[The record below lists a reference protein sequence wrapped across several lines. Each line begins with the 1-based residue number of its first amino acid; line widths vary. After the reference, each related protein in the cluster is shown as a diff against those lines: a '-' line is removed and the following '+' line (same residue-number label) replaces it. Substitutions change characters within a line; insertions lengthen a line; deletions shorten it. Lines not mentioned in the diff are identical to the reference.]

1 MARNKKI
8 WLILIAAILG
18 ILIAVAAMAG
28 RNLYGR
34 LTNSFEAVT
43 YKPPSV
49 IHTPGAGEQNRM
61 AGNEIAEALRAA
73 GLSERGVIDSVGVR
87 EHLRRY
93 QTDEVDAQTLLDY
106 AANLEKLNH
115 LTEGYGARIPTD
127 FWDGLSA
134 QQIEEG
140 EDVYTQ
146 VARFA
151 APGTAPYL
159 KLMARAWERFLAFKS
174 GEASGEDT
182 ALDAA
187 LDILL
192 MQEDYVK
199 EVYEDLPAEDDEEG
213 MKAIANA
220 KIIVWQS
227 LIAGTSRINPLT
239 GQPLFSHGDYGR
251 NSVAEMWRYRMKK
264 HLGISEIWGV
274 TGFDWQFVGTT
285 ENANQVEH
293 MSITS
298 FLQLVLGEPIEAL
311 NAIED
316 KKVLLNGADP
326 AEAAADKAL
335 NQAVHDTLLPNY
347 IHDLPGAVAQLRAT
361 LKGQ

>member
-1 MARNKKI
+1 
-8 WLILIAAILG
+8 
-18 ILIAVAAMAG
+18 
-28 RNLYGR
+28 
-34 LTNSFEAVT
+34 
-43 YKPPSV
+43 
-49 IHTPGAGEQNRM
+49 
-61 AGNEIAEALRAA
+61 
-73 GLSERGVIDSVGVR
+73 
-87 EHLRRY
+87 
-93 QTDEVDAQTLLDY
+93 VDAATLLDY
-106 AANLEKLNH
+106 AANLQKLNQ
-115 LTEGYGARIPTD
+115 LTAAYGARIPTD
-127 FWDGLSA
+127 FWDSLSA

-140 EDVYTQ
+140 KDVYTQ

-192 MQEDYVK
+192 MQEDYVE
-199 EVYEDLPAEDDEEG
+199 EVYEDLPAEGDESG

-220 KIIVWQS
+220 RIIVWQS

-251 NSVAEMWRYRMKK
+251 NSVAEMWRYHIRK

-274 TGFDWQFVGTT
+274 TGFDWRFVGVPQ
-285 ENANQVEH
+285 NANQIEH

-298 FLQLVLGEPIEAL
+298 FLQLVLDEPLEAL

-326 AEAAADKAL
+326 KEAAADKAL
-335 NQAVHDTLLPNY
+335 NQAVHDNLLPDY
-347 IHDLPGAVAQLRAT
+347 IHDLPGAVANLRT
-361 LKGQ
+361 VLKGQ

>member
-1 MARNKKI
+1 MSKKT
-8 WLILIAAILG
+8 LAILIVAIL
-18 ILIAVAAMAG
+18 AVFGVIGAITGNA
-28 RNLYGR
+28 LYTR
-34 LTNSFEAVT
+34 LTRSYQAVS
-43 YKPPSV
+43 YEPPSV
-49 IHTPGAGEQNRM
+49 IHTPEPDSQNRTTE
-61 AGNEIAEALRAA
+61 AEIAGALRDA

-93 QTDEVDAQTLLDY
+93 RAGEIDAQTLLDY
-106 AANLEKLNH
+106 AANLGKLNH

-146 VARFA
+146 ASRFVN
-151 APGTAPYL
+151 PGTAPYL

-174 GEASGEDT
+174 GEASGQDT

-199 EVYEDLPAEDDEEG
+199 EVYEDLPTEDDEEG

-274 TGFDWQFVGTT
+274 TGFDWQFVGTP

-298 FLQLVLGEPIEAL
+298 FLQLVLDEPIEAL

-335 NQAVHDTLLPNY
+335 NQAVHDTLPPTY